1 VADAWGGCRRQPNAE
16 SLQRQLQLWSEMV
29 LAYCQH
35 NRIYRLDLTEHLASP
50 LFNNERL
57 HRTGRGA
64 ATGWP
69 RVQA

>member
-1 VADAWGGCRRQPNAE
+1 
-16 SLQRQLQLWSEMV
+16 MV